1 MLFDT
6 EIKNET
12 NQGIKIN
19 ARRITPLNDF
29 ISEKKLNLIIFID
42 DVQNIK
48 AIYDSSTD
56 LVAGNSNLIIN
67 LSSKGQIIK
76 FVVKEN
82 IKISSE
88 LISNITKINNVKS
101 INFI

>member
-67 LSSKGQIIK
+67 LTSKVQIIK

>member
-1 MLFDT
+1 MIIFL
-6 EIKNET
+6 K
-12 NQGIKIN
+12 
-19 ARRITPLNDF
+19 
-29 ISEKKLNLIIFID
+29 KKLNLTIFID
-42 DVQNIK
+42 DVQIVK
-48 AIYDSSTD
+48 RIYDSLTN
-56 LVAGNSNLIIN
+56 LAPGNSDLIIN
-67 LSSKGQIIK
+67 LSSNAQIIK